1 MLQRGDGKHKHEL
14 GGGDYGVRRSVKL
27 NQKKIDQIERA
38 KNNKKPKVHSLSEA
52 KHELL
57 EIKVL
62 HIRTCK
68 AQITRRTFPLS
79 SRDSRVYALS
89 AES

>member
-1 MLQRGDGKHKHEL
+1 MNLR
-14 GGGDYGVRRSVKL
+14 GDYGVYK
-27 NQKKIDQIERA
+27 NN
-38 KNNKKPKVHSLSEA
+38 NNKKGPNRKTESIRQKK
-52 KHELL
+52 KHGRLL

-68 AQITRRTFPLS
+68 TQITRRAFPLS